1 MVVSAL
7 NYSFGEDNPKGL
19 AFEVASITPCK
30 PGTAGPPM
38 EHAGMVQFTYPG
50 GLFRANATTLQYLI
64 EWSYGIQP
72 SQHSGGPEWMGSD
85 RYDVVAKAEG
95 NATDPEMK
103 LMVQTLLAER
113 FKLKFHREQRSV
125 SAYVVGVGKTPTK
138 LTPAKQGEAHA
149 IRIVPQMGP
158 DQKVQS
164 YRVAGTRYALAQ
176 LFDVFA
182 RQLDTVIVDKTGLDG
197 EYDFTLELSPDETRP
212 NPLDAGILLSA
223 MREQLGLT
231 LQSQKTPV
239 DFVVIDSA
247 EKVLAGNE

>member
-1 MVVSAL
+1 MRRPLAFVALFVSAL
-7 NYSFGEDNPKGL
+7 NYGFGQEHTKVL

-30 PGTAGPPM
+30 PGTPGPPM

-50 GLFRANATTLQYLI
+50 GLFRANATTLQYLT

-72 SQHSGGPEWMGSD
+72 AQHSDGPAWMGSD
-85 RYDVVAKAEG
+85 RYDIVAKAEG
-95 NATDPEMK
+95 NATDAEMK

-113 FKLKFHREQRSV
+113 FKLRFHREQKSV
-125 SAYVVGVGKTPTK
+125 SAYVVTVGKTPTK
-138 LTPAKQGEAHA
+138 LAPAKDGEAHA
-149 IRIVPQMGP
+149 IRIMPQMGP

-164 YRVAGTRYALAQ
+164 FRVVGTRYALAQ

-223 MREQLGLT
+223 MREQL
-231 LQSQKTPV
+231 
-239 DFVVIDSA
+239 
-247 EKVLAGNE
+247 